1 MGILIHSATSSFR
14 PTPNFE
20 PTIKTFKFMQP
31 TRPKQPFDSLHPRT
45 HKSTRN
51 IENVRSKDRFR
62 LNKRFL
68 N

>member
-1 MGILIHSATSSFR
+1 MDILIHFATSSFR
-14 PTPNFE
+14 PTPNFGPTANFE
-20 PTIKTFKFMQP
+20 PTIKTFKFTQP

-62 LNKRFL
+62 
-68 N
+68 